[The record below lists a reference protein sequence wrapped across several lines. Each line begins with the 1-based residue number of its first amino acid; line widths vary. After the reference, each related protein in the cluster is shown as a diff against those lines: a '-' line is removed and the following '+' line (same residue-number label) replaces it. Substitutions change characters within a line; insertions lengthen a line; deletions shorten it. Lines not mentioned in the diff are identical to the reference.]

1 MLYSMVK
8 SQIYF
13 CKINAGT
20 IMLFVEIYL
29 TNQQPI
35 EAFLLLRHE
44 LRVL

>member
-1 MLYSMVK
+1 MVK

-35 EAFLLLRHE
+35 ETLLLLRHE